1 MAEHDS
7 PSRQSSAGT
16 AAPAHRRRLSA
27 ILHADLTG
35 FVRLMEG
42 AEDRTVDRLKSV
54 RVEVWQA
61 AVEAVGGRIVNI
73 VADSVLAEFGSAVAA
88 VTAAIDIQE
97 RMALFNDALDE
108 RQRLMFRIGL
118 HLGEVIVDETE
129 TIFGDAVN
137 VAARIQLMAEPG
149 GIAVSSAVRDATQ
162 SQIDRVFVDGGKH
175 HAKNV
180 SRSLRIYHVCTRASV
195 PGPLAGMVHRL
206 HGAGVTSRRPLLWG
220 TIATALAL
228 LGGGYLL
235 TAVDP
240 TMPVS
245 IAASNL
251 SAVQLEQAL
260 AERHKADALAA
271 ERSRLQEEARQ
282 RVKTEAEAR
291 RHAGIEL
298 ENARQARQ
306 HAERELARLKADIE
320 ARRKAEEAGG
330 SQADQATMAAQRAA
344 EEAAQRKAEAET
356 TVLRKAEEDAARKVA
371 IAPAAGRPSHQPL
384 VADRHEPLDADAS
397 ATAHRAMTVPP
408 KANEEAETAER
419 LLRLE
424 PADRQR
430 LQAALTSLGFD
441 TRGDDGVFGQRTR
454 EMIASW
460 QKARNQP
467 ATGFVTRVQ
476 QRALLKEAGK
486 AAPNDGEPRK
496 ADADA
501 RATVDASAPPPAGPT
516 VGSADGIWRGTYECG
531 RNGNFKPLTLE
542 PAVQLKG
549 RAGTWYTASPS
560 PTNDYTISIEVA
572 IDGTSARV
580 TRRSNPS
587 LASVSMVQVSGVLDG
602 NAIRASNDVCTVV
615 LMRDP
620 APGPTARAPTAN
632 RDSAPTL
639 PQSTPPVA
647 TRPAIAPRD
656 QPPSASPDGVWRGTY
671 ECGRSGNFK
680 PFVLRPVFQLRAG
693 AATWYVASPSPTND
707 NTIGIDLSVKGIA
720 VRATRQSIMS
730 WSSASE
736 GAAPLLGNIDGNV
749 LRASNNVCTMVLT
762 RDPSPVHAAVESR

>member
-137 VAARIQLMAEPG
+137 VAARIQLVAEPG

-206 HGAGVTSRRPLLWG
+206 HGAGVTTRRPLLWG

-235 TAVDP
+235 SAVDP

-260 AERHKADALAA
+260 AERRKADALAA

-282 RVKTEAEAR
+282 RVETEAEAR

-306 HAERELARLKADIE
+306 RAERELARLKADIE

-371 IAPAAGRPSHQPL
+371 IAPAAGRPGDQPP
-384 VADRHEPLDADAS
+384 VAARHEQLDSNAF
-397 ATAHRAMTVPP
+397 ATAL
-408 KANEEAETAER
+408 KAANMPSLINEEAEAAER
-419 LLRLE
+419 HLRLE
-424 PADRQR
+424 SADRQR
-430 LQAALTSLGFD
+430 LQVALTSLGFD
-441 TRGDDGVFGQRTR
+441 TRGDDGVFGQRSR

-467 ATGFVTRVQ
+467 ATGFVTKAQ
-476 QRALLKEAGK
+476 QRALLKEATRVMPRDDEPGK
-486 AAPNDGEPRK
+486 ADVNAQVAFD
-496 ADADA
+496 
-501 RATVDASAPPPAGPT
+501 VSAGPAPDS
-516 VGSADGIWRGTYECG
+516 VDGIWRGTYECG
-531 RNGNFKPLTLE
+531 RNGNFKPLTLK

-549 RAGTWYTASPS
+549 RAGTWYTVSPS
-560 PTNDYTISIEVA
+560 PTNDYTIGIEVA
-572 IDGTSARV
+572 IDGTSVRV
-580 TRRSNPS
+580 TRRSIPS
-587 LASVSMVQVSGVLDG
+587 LTSASVVQVSGVLDG
-602 NAIRASNDVCTVV
+602 NIIRASNDVCTVV
-615 LMRDP
+615 LTHDP
-620 APGPTARAPTAN
+620 ASARTASAPAAN
-632 RDSAPTL
+632 HDSATAI
-639 PQSTPPVA
+639 PQSTQP
-647 TRPAIAPRD
+647 IAPQPATAARD
-656 QPPSASPDGVWRGTY
+656 GLLPSASPDGVWRGTY

-680 PFVLRPVFQLRAG
+680 PFVLRPVFQLRGGAG
-693 AATWYVASPSPTND
+693 TWYVTSPSPTND
-707 NTIGIDLSVKGIA
+707 NTIGIDLSVKGTVA
-720 VRATRQSIMS
+720 RATRQSVNS
-730 WSSASE
+730 WSYTNESTE
-736 GAAPLLGNIDGNV
+736 PLLGEIEGNA
-749 LRASNNVCTMVLT
+749 LRARNSVCTMVLT